1 MDYLFWNNDLLT
13 WAVAFGIAT
22 AVYLVLHAARVTLV
36 RRIEAFAAHTST
48 WVDDLAGRVLA
59 ATHPLFMLAVGLYVG
74 SHWLTLPDKTVTL
87 LSHLVVTALLL
98 QMARWGDVGV
108 HGWLQLYRTRR
119 NEQDA
124 AATTSTAALGFVART
139 FIWAV
144 IILMIL
150 DNFGV
155 NITTLVASLGIGG
168 VAVALAMQNI
178 LGDLFSSLSIVLDK
192 PFVVGDFISVDD
204 LSGTVEY
211 VGLKTTRIRGLGG
224 EQIVFSNSDMLSSR
238 IRNYKRMQ
246 TRRIVFSI
254 GVVYEIS
261 KQQLLAIPGIL
272 REAVQA
278 QAQAKFDRAHFKA
291 YGASSLDF
299 EVVYIVQTADYG
311 VYMDVQQAINIALF
325 ERFEQEGI
333 GFAYPTQTVHLGN
346 PEIRL
351 ARAEA
356 APEAPA
362 TPDRGGADI
371 GTGPERLTSQRPSSA

>member
-1 MDYLFWNNDLLT
+1 MNYVLWNNDLIT
-13 WAVAFGIAT
+13 WSIAAGIGILAF
-22 AVYLVLHAARVTLV
+22 LVLYMARRLLV
-36 RRIEAFAAHTST
+36 RRLSAFATHTST
-48 WVDDLAGRVLA
+48 WLDDLAARVIG
-59 ATHPLFMLAVGLYVG
+59 ATHPLFMLAVAIYTA
-74 SHWLTLPDKTVTL
+74 SHWLTLPPKTTTL

-108 HGWLQLYRTRR
+108 HSWLHFYRTRR
-119 NEQDA
+119 TGTDA
-124 AATTSTAALGFVART
+124 AATTSTAALGFVARV

-168 VAVALAMQNI
+168 VAVALAIQNI

-224 EQIVFSNSDMLSSR
+224 EQIVFSNSDMLGSR

-246 TRRIVFSI
+246 TRRIVFGI

-261 KQQLLAIPGIL
+261 KQQLLAIPDIL
-272 REAVQA
+272 REAVEA
-278 QAQAKFDRAHFKA
+278 QPQVKFDRAHFKS

-299 EVVYIVQTADYG
+299 EVVYTVQSPDYA
-311 VYMDVQQAINIALF
+311 VYMDIQQAINVAIF

-333 GFAYPTQTVHLGN
+333 GFAYPTQTVHLAN

-351 ARAEA
+351 ARARPEA
-356 APEAPA
+356 AEAA
-362 TPDRGGADI
+362 R
-371 GTGPERLTSQRPSSA
+371 S

>member
-1 MDYLFWNNDLLT
+1 
-13 WAVAFGIAT
+13 
-22 AVYLVLHAARVTLV
+22 
-36 RRIEAFAAHTST
+36 
-48 WVDDLAGRVLA
+48 
-59 ATHPLFMLAVGLYVG
+59 
-74 SHWLTLPDKTVTL
+74 
-87 LSHLVVTALLL
+87 
-98 QMARWGDVGV
+98 
-108 HGWLQLYRTRR
+108 
-119 NEQDA
+119 
-124 AATTSTAALGFVART
+124 
-139 FIWAV
+139 
-144 IILMIL
+144 
-150 DNFGV
+150 
-155 NITTLVASLGIGG
+155 
-168 VAVALAMQNI
+168 
-178 LGDLFSSLSIVLDK
+178 
-192 PFVVGDFISVDD
+192 
-204 LSGTVEY
+204 
-211 VGLKTTRIRGLGG
+211 
-224 EQIVFSNSDMLSSR
+224 MLSSR

-362 TPDRGGADI
+362 TPDRGRADI
-371 GTGPERLTSQRPSSA
+371 GTGGPERLTSQRPSSA